1 MGDAAMAD
9 APPAANKGK
18 GKASAEDALSNQ
30 PWVRHLHGGG
40 KARSDAAAEASPP
53 RCAGGEVPAQVAG
66 RCGGAQGHRGHECA
80 PGHTPRCTRTH
91 QPDALDA
98 PARALHPPAPVS
110 RLTKEDRLP
119 HLLLYG
125 PPGTGKTSTI
135 LALARSLY
143 GASSR
148 NMTLELN
155 ASDERGIDV
164 VREQIQDF
172 ASTKRIF
179 RRGARVLRVFCV

>member
-1 MGDAAMAD
+1 MD
-9 APPAANKGK
+9 
-18 GKASAEDALSNQ
+18 
-30 PWVRHLHGGG
+30 V
-40 KARSDAAAEASPP
+40 
-53 RCAGGEVPAQVAG
+53 G
-66 RCGGAQGHRGHECA
+66 RLFPSTYA
-80 PGHTPRCTRTH
+80 
-91 QPDALDA
+91 
-98 PARALHPPAPVS
+98 VS

-135 LALARSLY
+135 LAVARQIY
-143 GASSR
+143 GNGYK

-179 RRGARVLRVFCV
+179 RRAHARCAMPDPHNTRTLPDIALYWL

>member
-1 MGDAAMAD
+1 MRSLFAALRRLLTTLA
-9 APPAANKGK
+9 
-18 GKASAEDALSNQ
+18 
-30 PWVRHLHGGG
+30 
-40 KARSDAAAEASPP
+40 
-53 RCAGGEVPAQVAG
+53 
-66 RCGGAQGHRGHECA
+66 
-80 PGHTPRCTRTH
+80 
-91 QPDALDA
+91 
-98 PARALHPPAPVS
+98 VS

-125 PPGTGKTSTI
+125 PPGTGKTTTI

-148 NMTLELN
+148 AMTLELN

-179 RRGARVLRVFCV
+179 RQGMQQTATALAVLRAVSPLVAQHGVQTDRTGRVRRHDKGRAVCTAQRCVIWYFPPTTSSADLPLRRQ